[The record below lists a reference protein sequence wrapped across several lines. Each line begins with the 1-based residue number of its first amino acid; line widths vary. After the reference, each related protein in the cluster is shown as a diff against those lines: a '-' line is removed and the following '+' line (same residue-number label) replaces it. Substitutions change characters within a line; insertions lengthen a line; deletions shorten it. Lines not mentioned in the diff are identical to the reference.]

1 MTIRELARKARKRI
15 GFMSE
20 TVALV
25 GAGFLIFLGYTAI
38 NGIEIILRG
47 KEGALGFVALSSG
60 EGWAI
65 LAVGLATLV
74 GLGTGYTLNIP
85 RMIRSVKFKIQR
97 KKGTDKRN
105 YILKTGAF
113 VVLCIGL
120 IVWDML

>member
-25 GAGFLIFLGYTAI
+25 GAGFLVFLGYTAI
-38 NGIEIILRG
+38 NGIEIILRS
-47 KEGALGFVALSSG
+47 KEGILALVVLSSG
-60 EGWAI
+60 EGWTI
-65 LAVGLATLV
+65 LVIGFAVLA
-74 GLGTGYTLNIP
+74 GLGTGYVLNIP

-97 KKGTDKRN
+97 KTGTDRRN
-105 YILKTGAF
+105 YLLKTGAF
-113 VVLCIGL
+113 VVLCVGL